1 MLARLTEGL
10 LSEYSLER
18 IFCRTQKM
26 AFVKFAVFFLTR
38 KYTHPK
44 HFELTYL
51 RGPTESFEITRLNP
65 EINFFAEYAAKICGH
80 ILYRMLFKILKS
92 TGPAL
97 CIHCRY

>member
-26 AFVKFAVFFLTR
+26 AFVEFTVFFLTR

-65 EINFFAEYAAKICGH
+65 EINFLLSTQRKYAAIFYTECCS
-80 ILYRMLFKILKS
+80 RS
-92 TGPAL
+92 
-97 CIHCRY
+97 